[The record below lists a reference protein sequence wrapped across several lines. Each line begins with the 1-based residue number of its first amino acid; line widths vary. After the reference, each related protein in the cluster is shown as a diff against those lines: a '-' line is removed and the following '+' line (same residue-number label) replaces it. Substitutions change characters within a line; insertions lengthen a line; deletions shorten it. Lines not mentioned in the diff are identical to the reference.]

1 MMDLTVAQGLV
12 TVVQDPTTAILSKQI
27 PNVLKTKI
35 VQQRIPGAATRAFAL
50 LVLGNV
56 TMVNAHQMLIV
67 DEDNAALL
75 GGIVKT
81 PQAHFVPQLQK
92 YQQLHKGLQLN
103 KI

>member
-27 PNVLKTKI
+27 PNVLRTKI
-35 VQQRIPGAATRAFAL
+35 VQQRILGAATKAFVL
-50 LVLGNV
+50 LVLENV

-75 GGIVKT
+75 GDIVKM

-92 YQQLHKGLQLN
+92 YQQLHKSLQPN